1 MNGKLASLKEALE
14 TARSTVEKLLIEAVE
29 RDAEMAEV
37 EAVLEAETKVLK
49 KKLTDKDKELSR
61 YVQGLASAEDRML
74 ELEDEL
80 RKLEDERE
88 CDAESTARRKALD
101 DLEAYE
107 EEETGESKGR
117 QHSHEVREA
126 VMMFLA
132 LGIAPSKVTPAL
144 AVSKVDF
151 NGRQPKLR
159 WIQNMRKEL
168 RVVVCI
174 LAAATAADREVF
186 PRASIRAA

>member
-1 MNGKLASLKEALE
+1 MF
-14 TARSTVEKLLIEAVE
+14 
-29 RDAEMAEV
+29 
-37 EAVLEAETKVLK
+37 
-49 KKLTDKDKELSR
+49 
-61 YVQGLASAEDRML
+61 
-74 ELEDEL
+74 ELEVAL
-80 RKLEDERE
+80 QKLEDEGA
-88 CDAESTARRKALD
+88 CDAERKARGKALD
-101 DLEAYE
+101 DIEAYE

-132 LGIAPSKVTPAL
+132 LGIAPSKVLPAL
-144 AVSKVDF
+144 AVSKIDF
-151 NGRQPKLR
+151 NGRLPKLR

-186 PRASIRAA
+186 PRAPIRELHAFSDTHLPSHSTNGLPSRTMGLKLATVKRSP